1 MQQHYCPISYAL
13 CLCSKKIKIWSSP
26 EYPPCPL
33 FNVGQATTITH
44 KNNLVLSN
52 IDPRDKTS
60 TRKVKIGNLPN
71 IFDDD
76 CVRIDNCLLT
86 LVKHVAFNI
95 SLRFLT
101 LEIY

>member
-1 MQQHYCPISYAL
+1 MLGH
-13 CLCSKKIKIWSSP
+13 
-26 EYPPCPL
+26 
-33 FNVGQATTITH
+33 VTTITH
-44 KNNLVLSN
+44 QDNLVLSN
-52 IDPRDKTS
+52 IDPGGGGGGTS

-76 CVRIDNCLLT
+76 SVRIDNSLLM

>member
-1 MQQHYCPISYAL
+1 M
-13 CLCSKKIKIWSSP
+13 
-26 EYPPCPL
+26 
-33 FNVGQATTITH
+33 
-44 KNNLVLSN
+44 
-52 IDPRDKTS
+52 
-60 TRKVKIGNLPN
+60 VKIGNLPN

-76 CVRIDNCLLT
+76 CVRIENCLLT

>member
-1 MQQHYCPISYAL
+1 MPYVYVQ
-13 CLCSKKIKIWSSP
+13 KR
-26 EYPPCPL
+26 L
-33 FNVGQATTITH
+33 FVLFLNTPRTPFSTLGHVTTITH

-52 IDPRDKTS
+52 IDPGAGGTS
-60 TRKVKIGNLPN
+60 TKKVKIGNLPN
-71 IFDDD
+71 IFYDD

>member
-1 MQQHYCPISYAL
+1 MLRH
-13 CLCSKKIKIWSSP
+13 
-26 EYPPCPL
+26 
-33 FNVGQATTITH
+33 VTTITH
-44 KNNLVLSN
+44 KNNLGLSN
-52 IDPRDKTS
+52 IDPRGRGGGTS
-60 TRKVKIGNLPN
+60 TRKVTIGNLPN

-76 CVRIDNCLLT
+76 CVRIDNRLLT